1 VRLFP
6 RLFLARSSASHV
18 LQLCLT
24 EGGDLITA
32 AVRFAEVDEPMAVEV
47 SESPAWGRV
56 VGVSCGAEH
65 SAFWTANGE
74 LWTFG
79 RDHCG
84 VYHSFLLLRQLCY
97 IAASERALF
106 VRCLTFPL
114 LCVNSSE
121 VAYK

>member
-1 VRLFP
+1 VCVCFP

-18 LQLCLT
+18 QLCLT
-24 EGGDLITA
+24 DGGDLITA
-32 AVRFAEVDEPMAVEV
+32 AVRFAEVGEPMAVEV
-47 SESPAWGRV
+47 SESPAWERV

-84 VYHSFLLLRQLCY
+84 VYHSFSLLRQLCH
-97 IAASERALF
+97 IVTSEHLLF
-106 VRCLTFPL
+106 VRCLTFSL
-114 LCVNSSE
+114 FVCE
-121 VAYK
+121 YF